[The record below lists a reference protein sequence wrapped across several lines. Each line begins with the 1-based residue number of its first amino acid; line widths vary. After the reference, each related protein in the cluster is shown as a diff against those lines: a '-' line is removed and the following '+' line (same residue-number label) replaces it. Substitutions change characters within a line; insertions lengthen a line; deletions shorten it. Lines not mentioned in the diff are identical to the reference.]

1 VLCEVGMNGSELK
14 VSLYRKSTPYGKI
27 MVRQEMELKDM
38 DTVKQN
44 DRDRLEIK
52 VTQEMESKDM
62 GAVKQNDRG

>member
-1 VLCEVGMNGSELK
+1 
-14 VSLYRKSTPYGKI
+14 
-27 MVRQEMELKDM
+27 VRQEMELKDM

-44 DRDRLEIK
+44 HRDRLEIK